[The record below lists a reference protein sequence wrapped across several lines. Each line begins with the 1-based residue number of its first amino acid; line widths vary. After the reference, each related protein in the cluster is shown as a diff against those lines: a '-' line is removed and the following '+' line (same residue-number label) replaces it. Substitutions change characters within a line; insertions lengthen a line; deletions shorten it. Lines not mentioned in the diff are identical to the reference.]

1 MGDFFLLYSGY
12 KRNLIKELKIEF
24 VLASNIFG
32 LVE

>member
-1 MGDFFLLYSGY
+1 MGVFFLFYPRY